1 MGLDGVSRMQGL
13 LFWNLINIF
22 IGFGFSGNYCF
33 QIYRIFFK
41 EIVLNVA
48 EGFFK
53 VKGFFL

>member
-1 MGLDGVSRMQGL
+1 MQGL